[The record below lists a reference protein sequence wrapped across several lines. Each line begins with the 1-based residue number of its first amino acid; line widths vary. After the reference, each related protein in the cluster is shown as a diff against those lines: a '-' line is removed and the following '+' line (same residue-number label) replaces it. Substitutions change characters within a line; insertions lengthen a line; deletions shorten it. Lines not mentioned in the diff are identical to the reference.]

1 MENDQQ
7 HFMYCP
13 HCGSKIETGLKFCPN
28 CGAALED
35 TASTS
40 ESSAQEAP
48 QPAPSEP
55 AKPAPAAPKQNA
67 YQQFSA
73 GANTNANVGTP
84 TSTQPANQHTA
95 LLVIGWI
102 SAIVSLLVVPIL
114 FGVVGLI
121 FGYLARSR
129 GRKEASTVLM
139 IASVAAAL
147 LGTIFGAIIGA
158 GGAGGI

>member
-13 HCGSKIETGLKFCPN
+13 HCGAKIETGLKFCPN
-28 CGAALED
+28 CGTALE
-35 TASTS
+35 TIATTS
-40 ESSAQEAP
+40 ESSTQETT
-48 QPAPSEP
+48 QPVHSEP
-55 AKPAPAAPKQNA
+55 VKPAPAVPESNA
-67 YQQFSA
+67 YQQFSV
-73 GANTNANVGTP
+73 GADTNANV
-84 TSTQPANQHTA
+84 STPANTKPAGQHTI

-129 GRKEASTVLM
+129 GRKEAGTILM

-147 LGTIFGAIIGA
+147 LGTIIGAIVGA
-158 GGAGGI
+158 GGTGGI